1 MVPDTSSSLD
11 DSRERAEHIDA
22 NHMTMTKFS
31 SRNDP
36 GYRKVGEELRLLVK
50 GIGKRLE
57 EERRNELERLDND
70 NG

>member
-11 DSRERAEHIDA
+11 DPRERAEHIDA

-31 SRNDP
+31 SRGDP

-50 GIGKRLE
+50 GIRKRLE
-57 EERRNELERLDND
+57 EERQKEQEKLDND

>member
-31 SRNDP
+31 SKDDP

-50 GIGKRLE
+50 GIRKRLE
-57 EERRNELERLDND
+57 EERQEELERPDND

>member
-31 SRNDP
+31 SKDDP

-50 GIGKRLE
+50 GIRQRLE
-57 EERRNELERLDND
+57 EERQKEQKSLDND